1 MKKLLLLLFLMTI
14 SLGYSQTFP
23 LDFSDSDDLFTGY
36 DGVAASI
43 VSDGGNDVLQIVGAT
58 GSWDNSQLTLAQ
70 NINLADNNNNTIT
83 FRFKASAGSSGQHLL
98 KFEGGVGGASVAEGF
113 FNSTGTDWQ
122 TITINFGAGLGNY
135 SKVVIFTDSG
145 AASNG
150 WNNSGTGT
158 YLIDDLAGATNIVPV
173 TIPAPTVAA
182 TTPTKDAADVIS
194 IFSNA
199 YTDRVGTAFAPNW
212 GQNPTYQQVN
222 IVGNATN
229 RYLNFS
235 FVGNTFSAGGVNAS
249 SMQQLHL
256 DIWTPD
262 CTSFDV
268 YILDGT
274 APEQKVT
281 LTPTV
286 DQWNSFDIDLSL
298 YTSLTKSAIL
308 EFKFVKTDEGLKT
321 IYLDNIYFWKAPA
334 GTFTYYAD
342 TDADGYGAG
351 AAVVLESPTAP
362 DGYSV
367 NNLDCA
373 PTNAAINPL
382 AVEIADGLD
391 NNCNG
396 VVDEGFPPSVG
407 APAPPA
413 RNAWDVVSI
422 FSGAYDN
429 LTINELPT
437 SWSQLAIAPFSVESI
452 GGNDTWKFGG
462 EFLGMQINNT
472 GVNLTQMTTMHID
485 YWTPDNKIMIA
496 KLVNTIDG
504 GEANTIVQD
513 PVVTGTWRSV
523 DIPMAQFGTS
533 LNKSKIT
540 QILLDPQLG
549 GSTVYVDNFYFYR
562 PASAAPSPTITNF
575 SVPAQM
581 VGAANFAITPPTSNS
596 AGAFTYT
603 SSNTQV
609 AKIVNGN
616 MIRVVR
622 GGTSIITATQAA
634 AGSFG
639 SGTITATFDVNFPGP
654 GSPAP
659 APTVDAA
666 SVISIFS
673 DSYSNRAGTNFYPN
687 WGQSTQKTDVVLE
700 GNNMLKYSKMN
711 YQGIQLI
718 TEPTSLDVSA
728 MTHLHLDIWTPNCT
742 ELYVSL
748 VNQAIHEDDEKV
760 IPTRSGWNRID
771 IPLYQF
777 EGVAL
782 NNIGQL
788 KLVATPS
795 GSSEIYLDNLYFA
808 VLTSKVKDSQC
819 GFALE
824 AINTAIFADD
834 VKGAEKYRFE
844 VTNGTNVRTFETTKS
859 NFNLTKIA
867 GTTFGTIYS
876 IKVAVKINGVW
887 GAYGTSC
894 DVTTPTVSS
903 SSSVPLTKM
912 RVSQC
917 ESTLASIGSPIHSE
931 LVTSAE
937 AYRFELTNGATV
949 TEIESPI
956 YYMFLTDTAIGTYG
970 TTFSVK
976 TKAKV
981 NGFWGNYGVACSI
994 STPAL
999 TANTVPTTQV
1009 RPSFCDATLTTLSTK
1024 IPASTV
1030 YNAEGYR
1037 FEITNGA
1044 AVIVYDSAL
1053 YNFMLSDAGI
1063 VPTNGTTYGI
1073 RVAAKVNGVYGIYG
1087 TSCDVTMPSST
1098 ENSRQ
1103 IVENTDFSL
1112 VAYPNPSNGA
1122 FKLQVNGSN
1131 NETISVLVFDM
1142 TGRQIENKVV
1152 KANEIE
1158 NITLG
1163 QNYSTGIYNVI
1174 VSQGMN
1180 TKTVRLV
1187 KN

>member
-1 MKKLLLLLFLMTI
+1 MKKLLSLLFLMTI

-23 LDFSDSDDLFTGY
+23 LDFSDPADSFTGF

-43 VSDGGNDVLQIVGAT
+43 VSDGGNDVLQIIGAT

-158 YLIDDLAGATNIVPV
+158 YFIDDLAGGTNVVPV

-182 TTPTKDAADVIS
+182 TTPTKAAADVIS

-212 GQNPTYQQVN
+212 GQNPTFQQVS
-222 IVGNATN
+222 IAGNATN

-249 SMQQLHL
+249 TMQHLHL

-268 YILDGT
+268 YVLDGT

-286 DQWNSFDIDLSL
+286 NQWNSFDIDLSL
-298 YTSLTKSAIL
+298 YTSLTKSAIV

-351 AAVVLESPTAP
+351 AAVLLESPTAP

-382 AVEIADGLD
+382 ATEIADGLD
-391 NNCNG
+391 NDCDG

-422 FSGAYDN
+422 FSGAYAN
-429 LTINELPT
+429 ITLNELPT
-437 SWSQLAIAPFSVESI
+437 TWSDLPIAPFSVESI

-462 EFLGMQINNT
+462 EFLGMVTNYDNGI
-472 GVNLTQMTTMHID
+472 NLTQMTTMHID

-575 SVPAQM
+575 SVPAQL

-609 AKIVNGN
+609 ARIVNGN

-622 GGTSIITATQAA
+622 GGSSTITATQAA

-659 APTVDAA
+659 APTVDAT
-666 SVISIFS
+666 SVLSIL
-673 DSYSNRAGTNFYPN
+673 
-687 WGQSTQKTDVVLE
+687 V
-700 GNNMLKYSKMN
+700 
-711 YQGIQLI
+711 

-742 ELYVSL
+742 SFKVSL
-748 VNQAIHEDDEKV
+748 INQTIIEQAVTIT
-760 IPTRSGWNRID
+760 PTVSGWNRID
-771 IPLYQF
+771 IPLSQYNL
-777 EGVAL
+777 VAL
-782 NNIGQL
+782 NNIGQF
-788 KLVATPS
+788 KLEATPA

-808 VLTSKVKDSQC
+808 VLTSKVKASQC
-819 GFALE
+819 GVTLE
-824 AINTAIFADD
+824 AINTQIFAD
-834 VKGAEKYRFE
+834 VVTGTQMYRYE
-844 VTNGTNVRTFETTKS
+844 VTNGSNVRTFETTKP
-859 NFNLTKIA
+859 FFDLAKIA
-867 GTTFGTIYS
+867 GTVYATTYS
-876 IKVAVKINGVW
+876 VKVAVKVNNAW
-887 GAYGTSC
+887 GAYGAAC
-894 DVTTPTVSS
+894 NITTPTITSAS
-903 SSSVPLTKM
+903 NVPVTSM

-917 ESTLASIGSPIHSE
+917 GSTLATIGSPIHSE
-931 LVTSAE
+931 VVTAAE
-937 AYRFELTNGATV
+937 AYRFEVTNGATV
-949 TEIESPI
+949 TEVTSPI
-956 YYMFLTDTAIGTYG
+956 YYFFLTDTALGTYG
-970 TTFSVK
+970 TTFSLK
-976 TKAKV
+976 TSAKI
-981 NGFWGNYGVACSI
+981 NGIWGNYGTSCSI

-999 TANTVPTTQV
+999 VANSVPTTQLMS
-1009 RPSFCDATLTTLSTK
+1009 SFCNATLAALNTK
-1024 IPASTV
+1024 IAAKTV
-1030 YNAEGYR
+1030 YNADAYR
-1037 FEITNGA
+1037 FK
-1044 AVIVYDSAL
+1044 IVKGEVETIYVSNF
-1053 YNFMLSDAGI
+1053 YNFRLSDAGI
-1063 VPTNGTTYGI
+1063 VATNGTTYAI
-1073 RVAAKVNGVYGIYG
+1073 SVAARVNGTFGNYGA
-1087 TSCDVTMPSST
+1087 SCNVTTPGSAG
-1098 ENSRQ
+1098 NSRQ

-1152 KANEIE
+1152 QFNEIE
-1158 NITLG
+1158 NISLG

>member
-1 MKKLLLLLFLMTI
+1 
-14 SLGYSQTFP
+14 
-23 LDFSDSDDLFTGY
+23 
-36 DGVAASI
+36 
-43 VSDGGNDVLQIVGAT
+43 
-58 GSWDNSQLTLAQ
+58 LTLAQ
-70 NINLADNNNNTIT
+70 NINLSDNNNNTIT

-98 KFEGGVGGASVAEGF
+98 KFEGLSGTGAAVAEGF
-113 FNSTGTDWQ
+113 FTSTGTAWQ

-158 YLIDDLAGATNIVPV
+158 YLIDDLAGGTNVVPV

-182 TTPTKDAADVIS
+182 TTPTKAAADVIS

-212 GQNPTYQQVN
+212 GQNPTYQQVS
-222 IVGNATN
+222 IAGNATN

-249 SMQQLHL
+249 SMQHLHL

-268 YILDGT
+268 YVLDGT

-286 DQWNSFDIDLSL
+286 NQWNSFDIDLSL
-298 YTSLTKSAIL
+298 YTSLTKSAIV

-351 AAVVLESPTAP
+351 AAVLLESPTAP
-362 DGYSV
+362 DGYSA
-367 NNLDCA
+367 NNTDCS
-373 PTNAAINPL
+373 PNNVAIYPG
-382 AVEIADGLD
+382 ATEIADGLD
-391 NNCNG
+391 NDCDG

-429 LTINELPT
+429 ITLNELPT
-437 SWSQLAIAPFSVESI
+437 SWSDLALAPFSVESI

-462 EFLGMQINNT
+462 EFLGMVTNYGSGI
-472 GVNLTQMTTMHID
+472 NLTQMTTMHID

-523 DIPMAQFGTS
+523 DIPMAQFGAS

-575 SVPAQM
+575 SVPAQL

-609 AKIVNGN
+609 ARIVNGN

-666 SVISIFS
+666 SVLSIFS
-673 DSYSNRAGTNFYPN
+673 DSYINRAGTNFYPN
-687 WGQSTQKTDVVLE
+687 WGQTTQKTDVVLE

-711 YQGIQLI
+711 YQGIQLV
-718 TEPTSLDVSA
+718 TEPTPLNVSA

-742 ELYVSL
+742 SFKVFLI
-748 VNQAIHEDDEKV
+748 NQAIIEQAV
-760 IPTRSGWNRID
+760 TITPTVSGWNRID
-771 IPLYQF
+771 IPLSQYNL
-777 EGVAL
+777 VAL
-782 NNIGQL
+782 NNIGQF
-788 KLVATPS
+788 KLEATPA

-808 VLTSKVKDSQC
+808 VLTSKVKDAQC
-819 GFALE
+819 GVTLE
-824 AINTAIFADD
+824 AINTQIFAD
-834 VKGAEKYRFE
+834 VVTGTQMYKYE
-844 VTNGTNVRTFETTKS
+844 VTNGSNVRTFETTKP
-859 NFNLTKIA
+859 FFDLAKIA
-867 GTTFGTIYS
+867 GTMYTTTYS
-876 IKVAVKINGVW
+876 VKVAVKVNNAW
-887 GAYGTSC
+887 GAYGAAC
-894 DVTTPTVSS
+894 NITTPTITSS
-903 SSSVPLTKM
+903 SNVPTTKM
-912 RVSQC
+912 RASQC
-917 ESTLASIGSPIHSE
+917 GSTLATIGSPIHSE
-931 LVTSAE
+931 VVTAAE
-937 AYRFELTNGATV
+937 AYRFEVTNGATV
-949 TEIESPI
+949 TEVTSPI
-956 YYMFLTDTAIGTYG
+956 YYIFLTDTALGAYG
-970 TTFSVK
+970 TTFSIR
-976 TKAKV
+976 TAAKI
-981 NGFWGNYGVACSI
+981 NGFWGNYGTSCSI

-999 TANTVPTTQV
+999 VANSVPTTQLMS
-1009 RPSFCDATLTTLSTK
+1009 SFCDATLAALNTK
-1024 IPASTV
+1024 IAAKTV
-1030 YNAEGYR
+1030 YNADAYR
-1037 FEITNGA
+1037 FK
-1044 AVIVYDSAL
+1044 IVKGEVETIYVSNF
-1053 YNFMLSDAGI
+1053 YNFRLSDAGI
-1063 VPTNGTTYGI
+1063 VATNGTTYAI
-1073 RVAAKVNGVYGIYG
+1073 SVAARVNGTFGNYGA
-1087 TSCDVTMPSST
+1087 SCNVTTPGSAS
-1098 ENSRQ
+1098 NSRQ
-1103 IVENTDFSL
+1103 IAENTDFSL

-1122 FKLQVNGSN
+1122 FNLQVNGSN

-1152 KANEIE
+1152 KSNEIE
-1158 NITLG
+1158 NISLG